1 MRGWGDRLDEGI
13 ILHFCDR
20 ISTILASS
28 TDAEFLTD
36 VEASLTSSSSA
47 LFAVVSADT
56 SETVIAELANI
67 GGTLLKTPLPDAAQ
81 QQLKNAV
88 KAVD

>member
-1 MRGWGDRLDEGI
+1 MREWGDRLDEGI

-20 ISTILASS
+20 ISAILANS
-28 TDAEFLTD
+28 TDADFLTD
-36 VEASLTSSSSA
+36 VEASLTPSSSA
-47 LFAVVSADT
+47 LFVVVSADT

-67 GGTLLKTPLPDAAQ
+67 GGTLLKTPLPDVVHR
-81 QQLKNAV
+81 QLKNAV

>member
-20 ISTILASS
+20 ISAILASS

-36 VEASLTSSSSA
+36 VEASLTPGSSA
-47 LFAVVSADT
+47 LFVIVSADT
-56 SETVIAELANI
+56 SESVIAELANI
-67 GGTLLKTPLPDAAQ
+67 GGTLLKAPLPEAAH
-81 QQLKNAV
+81 QQLKNIV

>member
-20 ISTILASS
+20 ISAILASS

-47 LFAVVSADT
+47 LFVVVSADT
-56 SETVIAELANI
+56 SESVIAELANI
-67 GGTLLKTPLPDAAQ
+67 G
-81 QQLKNAV
+81 
-88 KAVD
+88 

>member
-20 ISTILASS
+20 ISAILASS

-36 VEASLTSSSSA
+36 VEASLTPGSSA

-56 SETVIAELANI
+56 SESVIAELANI
-67 GGTLLKTPLPDAAQ
+67 GGTLLKTPLPEAAH
-81 QQLKNAV
+81 QQLKNIV